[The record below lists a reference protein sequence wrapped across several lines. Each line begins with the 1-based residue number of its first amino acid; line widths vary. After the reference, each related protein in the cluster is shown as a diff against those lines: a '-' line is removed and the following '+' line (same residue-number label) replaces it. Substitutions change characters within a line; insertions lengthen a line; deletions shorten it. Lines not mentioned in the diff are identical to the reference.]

1 MKAQEEKQ
9 PTVDKH
15 ITKLEKQQ
23 DLDLV
28 EGSALVTIS
37 QHVVSIHPEWRLSIN
52 PANS

>member
-9 PTVDKH
+9 PGVDKH

-23 DLDLV
+23 DLDSV
-28 EGSALVTIS
+28 EGSPLVTTS
-37 QHVVSIHPEWRLSIN
+37 QHAVSIHPEWRLSIN